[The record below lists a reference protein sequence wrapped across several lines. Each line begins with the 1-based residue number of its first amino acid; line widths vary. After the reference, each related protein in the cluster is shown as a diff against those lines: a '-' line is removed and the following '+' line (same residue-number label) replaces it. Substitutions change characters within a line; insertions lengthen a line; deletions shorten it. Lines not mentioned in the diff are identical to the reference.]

1 MPSIAAHNLGLD
13 YLDICQPHGASEHDI
28 NDDLLLAMQRLR
40 ERGLIRHTGINT
52 HSASTLHWMI
62 ANPDVF
68 DGVLLDY
75 NALQSAMAS
84 APQVTDLHLS
94 RPRLRQSGRH
104 EKSHRRPHRFPA
116 DRHCV
121 VVRRALHDHA
131 WPVQGHRATRHR
143 CTGTF
148 VDFPRVRS
156 SLRAQLNDYLV
167 RQAGPD
173 LAASPWGTLLYGL
186 GNQLGGAAVDTL
198 VTPIG
203 IGALLQGHVLWKR
216 GRNELQGGDP
226 FGPTEPARPLKNAK
240 HRFEALDRFV
250 IDVERAPGEPPLKVV
265 LEPQGLRWKVVDL
278 QLEMSPAS

>member
-1 MPSIAAHNLGLD
+1 MSSKGGTLTGQAGASGAQRRDFSVAAIRASCQASLRNLGLD

-84 APQVTDLHLS
+84 APPVTDLHLS

-104 EKSHRRPHRFPA
+104 EKAIGVLIAFLLTVTAWWFGGPYMTMHGLSKAIEQRDTA
-116 DRHCV
+116 
-121 VVRRALHDHA
+121 ALE
-131 WPVQGHRATRHR
+131 RY
-143 CTGTF
+143 

-186 GNQLGGAAVDTL
+186 GTNS
-198 VTPIG
+198 
-203 IGALLQGHVLWKR
+203 
-216 GRNELQGGDP
+216 
-226 FGPTEPARPLKNAK
+226 
-240 HRFEALDRFV
+240 
-250 IDVERAPGEPPLKVV
+250 VV
-265 LEPQGLRWKVVDL
+265 QQWIRW
-278 QLEMSPAS
+278 

>member
-1 MPSIAAHNLGLD
+1 MAAVH
-13 YLDICQPHGASEHDI
+13 P
-28 NDDLLLAMQRLR
+28 
-40 ERGLIRHTGINT
+40 
-52 HSASTLHWMI
+52 
-62 ANPDVF
+62 
-68 DGVLLDY
+68 
-75 NALQSAMAS
+75 
-84 APQVTDLHLS
+84 VTDLHL
-94 RPRLRQSGRH
+94 RQPQLRQSGCH
-104 EKSHRRPHRFPA
+104 EKAFGIL
-116 DRHCV
+116 V
-121 VVRRALHDHA
+121 VVLLAVTAWWFGGPYLTMQGLSKAIAQRDIAALEHY
-131 WPVQGHRATRHR
+131 
-143 CTGTF
+143 

-173 LAASPWGTLLYGL
+173 IAASPWGRLLDGL

-250 IDVERAPGEPPLKVV
+250 IDIERAPGESPMKVV

-278 QLEMSPAS
+278 QLGISPVPDAG